1 MKRILSLILVVCF
14 AMGTHFAGHWS
25 MQTAFSEQ
33 VQARTELTLEPSPA
47 ITETPSATPA
57 PTPSPS
63 PIPSPCPTVTPQPS
77 ASPTPTPCP
86 TEEPMLTANPEITG
100 RASEYQKAMGL
111 TYSDLVLAAKVA
123 YLEARGKG
131 EQAYRA
137 VLCVIYNRCMAPRFG
152 GGVTDIE
159 TEVYRKG
166 QFSVIHHKK
175 FETMTPPEE
184 IVDMARSVF
193 LYGELSI
200 PENVLFFCAQR
211 LGENWGGRKL
221 YKNIG
226 GNLFFYGRT
235 EP

>member
-33 VQARTELTLEPSPA
+33 VQARAEITLEPSPTFTA
-47 ITETPSATPA
+47 TPSATPL

-63 PIPSPCPTVTPQPS
+63 PTVTPHPTE
-77 ASPTPTPCP
+77 TPTPSPYP
-86 TEEPMLTANPEITG
+86 TEEPMLTPNPEITKHS
-100 RASEYQKAMGL
+100 SEYQKKMGL

-137 VLCVIYNRCMAPRFG
+137 VLCVIYNRCMATRFG
-152 GGVTDIE
+152 GDVTSIE

-200 PENVLFFCAQR
+200 PEDVLFFCAQR